1 MQKLSFI
8 LTIIVVTIISSCK
21 SIKPVKPEEVY
32 APEKRVYDK
41 EVSVINIPIEI
52 AVADIE
58 KQINAYVKGVIY
70 EDNSYEDNDGDGLKY
85 TVTKYSD
92 IKLSAKGNKIM
103 ITVPLKISGK
113 YKTLGIVN
121 SFSGAIKTSYT
132 TSITLKHDWKMS
144 TNTDSDGYEWIESP
158 SLDFGVVKLPL
169 TYVADAI
176 LDGQQDYI
184 EEQIDGA
191 IREYVD
197 LKDYVREPLNALYE
211 PWLISETYKTWFKM
225 EPKEVMVTQIK
236 TTEKGKN
243 LKIGVGLKTYTE
255 TVIGDKPAKATMETN
270 KDDIVPMSVVE
281 KLGDEF
287 SIGLVTLVSY
297 TDAAKL
303 MNEQYIL
310 NPYTYVDGKKKI
322 TLTHFDMWGS
332 NDKVVVEV
340 GIKGSVNGMIYLQG
354 IPYYD
359 TVSRSIK
366 MTAVDFH
373 LDTKNKLLKSANWLA
388 HGKFC
393 KVMEKNMAFP
403 IGEQLDLAKKETETY
418 FKNYEVSK
426 GIFINGGLTKLETSR
441 IYLIPDALVAVMKI
455 EGTLRVKVD
464 GME

>member
-1 MQKLSFI
+1 MA
-8 LTIIVVTIISSCK
+8 T
-21 SIKPVKPEEVY
+21 E
-32 APEKRVYDK
+32 
-41 EVSVINIPIEI
+41 
-52 AVADIE
+52 
-58 KQINAYVKGVIY
+58 
-70 EDNSYEDNDGDGLKY
+70 
-85 TVTKYSD
+85 TK
-92 IKLSAKGNKIM
+92 
-103 ITVPLKISGK
+103 
-113 YKTLGIVN
+113 
-121 SFSGAIKTSYT
+121 
-132 TSITLKHDWKMS
+132 
-144 TNTDSDGYEWIESP
+144 SDGYEWIESP
-158 SLDFGVVKLPL
+158 ALDFGVVSLPL
-169 TYVADAI
+169 TYVADAV
-176 LDGQQDYI
+176 LDGQQEYI
-184 EEQIDGA
+184 EKEIDAA
-191 IREYVD
+191 IRQYVD

-225 EPKEVMVTQIK
+225 EPREVYMTQIK

-255 TVIGDKPAKATMETN
+255 TIIGEKPEKASQEDFKN
-270 KDDIVPMSVVE
+270 DVVPMKVVE
-281 KLGDEF
+281 KLDDEF

-297 TDAAKL
+297 ADAAKL
-303 MNEQYIL
+303 MDEQYVKT
-310 NPYTYVDGKKKI
+310 PFVYEDGRKKI
-322 TLTHFDMWGS
+322 TLTHFDMWGA

-340 GIKGSVNGMIYLQG
+340 GVKGSINGMIYLQG

-366 MTAVDFH
+366 MTAIDFH

-403 IGEQLDLAKKETETY
+403 IGEQLDLAKKETEAY

-426 GIFINGGLTKLETSR
+426 GVFINGGLTKLETSR

>member
-1 MQKLSFI
+1 MIKNI
-8 LTIIVVTIISSCK
+8 LLLVLITVVVSCR
-21 SIKPVKPEEVY
+21 SIKPVKPEAAY

-41 EVSVINIPIEI
+41 EMSVINIPIEI

-58 KQINAYVKGVIY
+58 NQINNYVKGVVY
-70 EDNSYEDNDGDGLKY
+70 EDDSYDDNDGDGLKY

-92 IKLSAKGNKIM
+92 IEITAKGNKIY

-113 YKTLGIVN
+113 YKTLGVVN
-121 SFSGAIKTSYT
+121 SFSGAIKTSYI
-132 TSITLKHDWKMS
+132 TSITFKNDWKMS
-144 TNTDSDGYEWIESP
+144 TYTESDGYEWIESP
-158 SLDFGVVKLPL
+158 SLDFGIVSIPL

-176 LDGQQDYI
+176 LDGQQEYI
-184 EEQIDGA
+184 EEQIDAA
-191 IREYVD
+191 IKQYVD

-225 EPKEVMVTQIK
+225 EPKELFVTQIK
-236 TTEKGKN
+236 TTDKGKN
-243 LKIGVGLKTYTE
+243 LKIGVGLKMYTE
-255 TVIGDKPAKATMETN
+255 TVIGEKPEKANMEDFKN
-270 KDDIVPMSVVE
+270 DIIPMKVLE
-281 KLGDEF
+281 ELEDEF

-303 MNEQYIL
+303 MDEM
-310 NPYTYVDGKKKI
+310 YVKTPFVYEDGRKKI
-322 TLTHFDMWGS
+322 TLTHFDMWGA
-332 NDKVVVEV
+332 NDKVVVEIGV
-340 GIKGSVNGMIYLQG
+340 KGSVNGMVYLQG

-359 TVSRSIK
+359 TVTRSIK

-403 IGEQLDLAKKETETY
+403 IGDQLDVTKKETDIY
-418 FKNYEVSK
+418 FKNYEASK

-441 IYLIPDALVAVMKI
+441 IYLIQDALIAVMKI

-464 GME
+464 GLE

>member
-1 MQKLSFI
+1 MNKLIIIFLI
-8 LTIIVVTIISSCK
+8 TIIGIASCK
-21 SIKPVKPEEVY
+21 SIKPVKPEAVY

-41 EVSVINIPIEI
+41 EMSVVNIPIEI
-52 AVADIE
+52 SVADIE
-58 KQINAYVKGVIY
+58 KQINNYVKGIIY
-70 EDNSYEDNDGDGLKY
+70 EDNSYDDNGGDGLKY

-92 IKLSAKGNKIM
+92 IKLSAKNNKIF

-121 SFSGAIKTSYT
+121 SFSGAIKTSYA

-144 TNTDSDGYEWIESP
+144 TNTNSDGYEWIESP
-158 SLDFGVVKLPL
+158 ALDFGVVKLPL

-197 LKDYVREPLNALYE
+197 LKDYVREPLEALYE

-236 TTEKGKN
+236 TTDKGKN

-255 TVIGDKPAKATMETN
+255 TIIGEKPEKAKMDEN
-270 KDDIVPMSVVE
+270 KNDIVPMSVVE
-281 KLGDEF
+281 NLKDEF
-287 SIGLVTLVSY
+287 SIGLVTVVSY
-297 TDAAKL
+297 ADASKL
-303 MNEQYIL
+303 MNEQYIAT
-310 NPYTYVDGKKKI
+310 PFTYVDGKKKI
-322 TLTHFDMWGS
+322 TLTHFDMWGA
-332 NDKVVVEV
+332 NDKVVVEI
-340 GIKGSVNGMIYLQG
+340 GIKGSVNGMVYLQG
-354 IPYYD
+354 IPIYD

-403 IGEQLDLAKKETETY
+403 MGEQLDLAKKETESY

-441 IYLIPDALVAVMKI
+441 IYLIQDALIAVMKI
-455 EGTLRVKVD
+455 EGKLAVKVD

>member
-1 MQKLSFI
+1 MKQKITSAI
-8 LTIIVVTIISSCK
+8 LTLLVIASCK
-21 SIKPVKPEEVY
+21 SIKPVKPDAAYEP
-32 APEKRVYDK
+32 AKKVYDK
-41 EVSVINIPIEI
+41 EMSVINIPIEI
-52 AVADIE
+52 SVADIE
-58 KQINAYVKGVIY
+58 KQINSYVKGVIY
-70 EDNSYEDNDGDGLKY
+70 EDNSYDDNGGDGMKY
-85 TVTKYSD
+85 TVTKYSNID
-92 IKLSAKGNKIM
+92 LSAKGNKIS
-103 ITVPLKISGK
+103 ITVPLKITGK
-113 YKTLGIVN
+113 YKTLGMVN
-121 SFSGAIKTSYT
+121 SFSGTIKTSYI
-132 TSITLKHDWKMS
+132 TSITLKHDWKMA
-144 TNTDSDGYEWIESP
+144 TETKSDGYEWIESP
-158 SLDFGVVKLPL
+158 ALDFGVVSLPL

-176 LDGQQDYI
+176 LDGQQEYI
-184 EEQIDGA
+184 EKEIDAA
-191 IREYVD
+191 IRQYVD

-225 EPKEVMVTQIK
+225 EPREVYMTQIK

-255 TVIGDKPAKATMETN
+255 TIIGEKPEKSSQEDFKN
-270 KDDIVPMSVVE
+270 DVVPMKVVE
-281 KLGDEF
+281 KLDDHF

-303 MNEQYIL
+303 LDEQYVKT
-310 NPYTYVDGKKKI
+310 PFVYEEGRRKI
-322 TLTHFDMWGS
+322 TLTHFDMWGA
-332 NDKVVVEV
+332 NDKIVVEV
-340 GIKGSVNGMIYLQG
+340 GVKGSINGMIYLQG

-359 TVSRSIK
+359 TVTRSIK
-366 MTAVDFH
+366 LTAIDFH

-393 KVMEKNMAFP
+393 KVMEKNMTFP
-403 IGEQLDLAKKETETY
+403 IGEQLDIAKKETEAY